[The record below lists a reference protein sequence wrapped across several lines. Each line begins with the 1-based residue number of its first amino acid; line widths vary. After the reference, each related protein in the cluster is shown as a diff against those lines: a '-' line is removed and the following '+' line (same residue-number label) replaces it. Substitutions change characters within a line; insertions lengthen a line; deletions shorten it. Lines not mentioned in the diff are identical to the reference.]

1 MHPPSFPHEKCPL
14 TPTHPKH
21 TPTHSHQPMKNVHLL
36 SPIQNIPPPR
46 TTTKTSTHK
55 KCPPSASYVKYTST
69 HPQLSTTTHK
79 ICLSIP
85 RSSKA
90 YLHLPSPF
98 MKNVQKY
105 ASTYSHP
112 PKIFLHSCLSTNRK
126 DPPNQ
131 NIPPRNPT
139 YPEKISSQPHPP
151 KTYLHLPSRIHKKC
165 SVFSTH
171 PQYTLLRTDHW
182 HSHIKNVH
190 VTPVI
195 QTTLTS

>member
-79 ICLSIP
+79 ICLSLP

-98 MKNVQKY
+98 MKMSKNMPLHTPTHPKY
-105 ASTYSHP
+105 SSTHACP
-112 PKIFLHSCLSTNRK
+112 PI
-126 DPPNQ
+126 
-131 NIPPRNPT
+131 
-139 YPEKISSQPHPP
+139 EKIHPTKIYLHATPPTQKKYPASRTHP
-151 KTYLHLPSRIHKKC
+151 KLTSTYLHAS
-165 SVFSTH
+165 
-171 PQYTLLRTDHW
+171 
-182 HSHIKNVH
+182 IKNVQSFPH
-190 VTPVI
+190 THNIPYLEPTI
-195 QTTLTS
+195 GTHT